1 VPAGPD
7 GQGKNS
13 PKKQV
18 FYQELMAVSGTFAS
32 PENQGLIIDNSRLSN
47 LDEVLPQAQDK
58 LAKGRLIGVTKAGK
72 INLRATKWTIA
83 YSRWKRRIM
92 IASSR

>member
-1 VPAGPD
+1 
-7 GQGKNS
+7 
-13 PKKQV
+13 
-18 FYQELMAVSGTFAS
+18 MAVSGTFAS
-32 PENQGLIIDNSRLSN
+32 PENQGLIIDKSRLWN
-47 LDEVLPQAQDK
+47 LNRILRQAQDK

-83 YSRWKRRIM
+83 YSHWKRRIM